1 MNGMKKLI
9 PIFLLFVLVFGILFT
24 VIKTRMEVPAEDPTG
39 DSSVTLSHEEAKGEI
54 RLGYFEEKSLNPYK
68 TTSTLNRN
76 LSVLMYDS
84 LFVIEDDFSALPL
97 IAESFTN
104 EGNKLTVKIND
115 EIYFSDGSL
124 VTTADVAY
132 SFRMAK
138 ESEFYSKRLSNFNTA
153 VKGDESVIFTMKH
166 SDIYAE
172 SNLVFPIIK
181 IGSVG
186 DRYPLGSGRYK
197 IKKSGGELYLK
208 VNEYSTHGEEMA
220 TDTIKLTPISADKT
234 ELYLLQT
241 GDLTTYFDDLSSGSF
256 TKINANM
263 VRVPLNNL
271 VYLGINSNSKFLKD
285 NAVKKAIEL
294 CTDKKTICDGIYG
307 GYCRKA
313 DTVFNPDWHLSKTY
327 EAKESEFSVIK
338 AGEVLEEADY
348 VYAYKH
354 NKYRSKNFEFLK
366 LKFIVNEENKQRVD
380 AAKQIAKNLRSAGF
394 DVSLQKLP
402 FDEYEYAV
410 KNGHYDL
417 YLGEVVLSPGMDL
430 SVFFSQDGELYT
442 GVGANQTAADAYY
455 DFVSG
460 TVDFS
465 TFNQVMAHEKPII
478 PICYRDGMVCFS
490 RALSYEGTVNL
501 YDLYKNIYSWEI
513 K

>member
-1 MNGMKKLI
+1 MKKLI
-9 PIFLLFVLVFGILFT
+9 PIILLFVLVFGILFT
-24 VIKTRMEVPAEDPTG
+24 VIKTRMEAPAEDPTG
-39 DSSVTLSHEEAKGEI
+39 TSSVTLPSEETADEI
-54 RLGYFEEKSLNPYK
+54 RLGYFKEKSLNPYK

-76 LSVLMYDS
+76 LSTLIYDS

-138 ESEFYSKRLSNFNTA
+138 ENEFYSKRLSNFNAA
-153 VKGDESVIFTMKH
+153 VKGDESVIFTMQH

-172 SNLVFPIIK
+172 SNLIFPIIK

-186 DRYPLGSGRYK
+186 DKYPVGSGRYK
-197 IKKSGGELYLK
+197 VKKSGGKLYLK
-208 VNEYSTHGEEMA
+208 ANEYSTHGEEMA
-220 TDTIKLTPISADKT
+220 TDTIRLTSISADKT

-271 VYLGINSNSKFLKD
+271 LYIGLNSNNKFLKD

-294 CTDKKTICDGIYG
+294 CTDKRTICDGIYG
-307 GYCRKA
+307 GYCRKTE
-313 DTVFNPDWHLSKTY
+313 TVFNPDWHLSKTY
-327 EAKESEFSVIK
+327 EAKESEFSAIK
-338 AGEVLEEADY
+338 AGEVLEEANY
-348 VYAYKH
+348 VYAYKK
-354 NKYRSKNFEFLK
+354 NKFRSKNFEFLK
-366 LKFIVNEENKQRVD
+366 LKFIVNEENKLRVE
-380 AAKQIAKNLRSAGF
+380 AAKLITKNLRLAGF

-402 FDEYEYAV
+402 FNEYQTAI
-410 KNGHYDL
+410 KNGSFDL
-417 YLGEVVLSPGMDL
+417 YLGEIVLSPGMDL
-430 SVFFSQDGELYT
+430 SVFFSSDGELSA
-442 GVGANQTAADAYY
+442 GVGANQTASDAYF

-490 RALSYEGTVNL
+490 RALSYEGSVNH
-501 YDLYKNIYSWEI
+501 YDLYKNVYSWEI

>member
-1 MNGMKKLI
+1 MKKLI
-9 PIFLLFVLVFGILFT
+9 PIILLFLLVFGVLFT
-24 VIKTRMEVPAEDPTG
+24 VIKTRMEAPSEDPTG
-39 DSSVTLSHEEAKGEI
+39 VSSVTLPSEDSKGEI
-54 RLGYFEEKSLNPYK
+54 CLGYFKEKSLNPYK

-76 LSVLMYDS
+76 LSTLMYDS

-97 IAESFTN
+97 IAESFSY
-104 EGNKLTVKIND
+104 EGNKLTVKISD

-124 VTTADVAY
+124 LTTADVAY

-138 ESEFYSKRLSNFNTA
+138 DSEFYSKRLSNFNAA
-153 VKGDESVIFTMKH
+153 VKGDESVIFTMQH
-166 SDIYAE
+166 SDIHAE
-172 SNLVFPIIK
+172 SNLIFPIIK
-181 IGSVG
+181 MGSVG
-186 DRYPLGSGRYK
+186 DKYPLGSGRYK
-197 IKKSGGELYLK
+197 IKKSGGKLYLK
-208 VNEYSTHGEEMA
+208 TNEYSTHGEEMA
-220 TDTIKLTPISADKT
+220 TDTIRLTPISADKT

-263 VRVPLNNL
+263 VRVPLNNFI
-271 VYLGINSNSKFLKD
+271 YLGINGSSKFLKD

-313 DTVFNPDWHLSKTY
+313 DTVFNPDWYLSKSY

-338 AGEVLEEADY
+338 AGEVLEEANY
-348 VYAYKH
+348 IYAYKH
-354 NKYRSKNFEFLK
+354 NKFRSKNFEFLK

-380 AAKQIAKNLRSAGF
+380 TAKQITRNLRQAGF

-402 FDEYEYAV
+402 FNEYEYAV
-410 KNGHYDL
+410 KNGHYDI

-430 SVFFSQDGELYT
+430 SVFFSENGELSA
-442 GVGANQTAADAYY
+442 GVGANRTTADAYF

-490 RALSYEGTVNL
+490 RALSYEGTVNH

>member
-1 MNGMKKLI
+1 MKKLI
-9 PIFLLFVLVFGILFT
+9 PIILLFVLVFGILFT
-24 VIKTRMEVPAEDPTG
+24 VIKTRMETPAEDPT
-39 DSSVTLSHEEAKGEI
+39 DTSSVTLPTDETAGEI
-54 RLGYFEEKSLNPYK
+54 RLGYFKEKSLNPYK

-76 LSVLMYDS
+76 LSTLIYDS

-115 EIYFSDGSL
+115 EIYFSDGSI

-138 ESEFYSKRLSNFNTA
+138 ENEFYSKRLSNFNTA
-153 VKGDESVIFTMKH
+153 VKGDESVIFTMQH

-172 SNLVFPIIK
+172 SNLIFPIIK
-181 IGSVG
+181 IGSAG
-186 DRYPLGSGRYK
+186 DKYPLGSGRYK
-197 IKKSGGELYLK
+197 IKKSGGNLYLK
-208 VNEYSTHGEEMA
+208 ANEYSTHGEEMA
-220 TDTIKLTPISADKT
+220 TDTIMLTPISADKT

-271 VYLGINSNSKFLKD
+271 VYIGLNGNNKFLKD

-294 CTDKKTICDGIYG
+294 CTDKNTICDGIYG
-307 GYCRKA
+307 GYCRKT
-313 DTVFNPDWHLSKTY
+313 DTVFNPDWYLSKTY
-327 EAKESEFSVIK
+327 ESKESEYSAIK
-338 AGEVLEEADY
+338 AGEVLEDANY
-348 VYAYKH
+348 VYAYKK
-354 NKYRSKNFEFLK
+354 NKFRSKNFEFLK
-366 LKFIVNEENKQRVD
+366 LKFIVNEENKLRVE
-380 AAKQIAKNLRSAGF
+380 AATLITKNLRSAGF

-402 FDEYEYAV
+402 FSEYQSAI
-410 KNGHYDL
+410 KNGSFDL
-417 YLGEVVLSPGMDL
+417 YLGEIVLSPGMDL
-430 SVFFSQDGELYT
+430 SVFFSSEGELAA
-442 GVGANQTAADAYY
+442 GVGANRTASDAYF

-465 TFNQVMAHEKPII
+465 TFNQVMAHEKPLI
-478 PICYRDGMVCFS
+478 PICYRDGIVCFS
-490 RALSYEGTVNL
+490 RALSYEGTVNH

>member
-1 MNGMKKLI
+1 MKKLI
-9 PIFLLFVLVFGILFT
+9 PIILLFALVIGILVT
-24 VIKTRMEVPAEDPTG
+24 VITTRMEKTAEDPTG
-39 DSSVTLSHEEAKGEI
+39 APSITQTPEETKSEI
-54 RLGYFEEKSLNPYK
+54 RLGYFKEKSLNPYK

-76 LSVLMYDS
+76 LSTLIYDS
-84 LFVIEDDFSALPL
+84 LFQIEDDFSALPL

-104 EGNKLTVKIND
+104 EGNKLTVKISD

-124 VTTADVAY
+124 LTTADVAY

-138 ESEFYSKRLSNFNTA
+138 ENEFYSKRLSNFNAA
-153 VKGDESVIFTMKH
+153 VKGEESVIFTMQH

-172 SNLVFPIIK
+172 SNLIFPIIK
-181 IGSVG
+181 IGSA
-186 DRYPLGSGRYK
+186 DDKYPIGSGRYK
-197 IKKSGGELYLK
+197 VKKSGGNLYLK
-208 VNEYSTHGEEMA
+208 ANEYSTHGEEMA

-263 VRVPLNNL
+263 LRVPLNNL
-271 VYLGINSNSKFLKD
+271 VYVGLNSNNKFLKD
-285 NAVKKAIEL
+285 KAVKKAIEL
-294 CTDKKTICDGIYG
+294 CTDKGAICDGIYG
-307 GYCRKA
+307 GYCRKTN
-313 DTVFNPDWHLSKTY
+313 TVFNPDWYLSKTY
-327 EAKESEFSVIK
+327 EESENDPSAIK
-338 AGEVLEEADY
+338 AGEILEEANY
-348 VYAYKH
+348 IYAYKT
-354 NKYRSKNFEFLK
+354 NKFRSKNFEFLK
-366 LKFIVNEENKQRVD
+366 LKFIVNEENKQRVE
-380 AAKQIAKNLRSAGF
+380 AAKLIAKNLRSAGF
-394 DVSLQKLP
+394 DISLQKLP
-402 FDEYEYAV
+402 FDEYQNAI
-410 KNGHYDL
+410 KSGNFDL
-417 YLGEVVLSPGMDL
+417 YLGEIVLSPGMDL
-430 SVFFSQDGELYT
+430 SVFFSTDGELSA
-442 GVGANQTAADAYY
+442 GVGDNRTVADAYF

-490 RALSYEGTVNL
+490 RALSYEGTVNH

>member
-1 MNGMKKLI
+1 MKKLI
-9 PIFLLFVLVFGILFT
+9 PVILLFSLVIGILVT
-24 VIKTRMEVPAEDPTG
+24 VITTRMEDPSEDPEA
-39 DSSVTLSHEEAKGEI
+39 SSVTFLAEEAADEI
-54 RLGYFEEKSLNPYK
+54 RLGYFKEKSLNPYK

-76 LSVLMYDS
+76 LSTLIYDS

-104 EGNKLTVKIND
+104 EGNKLTVKINS

-132 SFRMAK
+132 SFRIAK
-138 ESEFYSKRLSNFNTA
+138 ENEFYSKRLSNFNTA
-153 VKGDESVIFTMKH
+153 VQGDESVIFTMQH

-181 IGSVG
+181 IGSAG
-186 DRYPLGSGRYK
+186 DKYPLGSGRYK
-197 IKKSGGELYLK
+197 VKKSGGNVYLK
-208 VNEYSTHGEEMA
+208 ANEYSTHGEEMA
-220 TDTIKLTPISADKT
+220 TDTIRLTPISADKT

-271 VYLGINSNSKFLKD
+271 VYIGLNGNNKFLKD

-294 CTDKKTICDGIYG
+294 CTDKSTICDGIYG
-307 GYCRKA
+307 GYCRRT

-327 EAKESEFSVIK
+327 EARESEFSTIK
-338 AGEVLEEADY
+338 AGEILEEADY
-348 VYAYKH
+348 VYAYKK
-354 NKYRSKNFEFLK
+354 NKFRSKNFEFLK
-366 LKFIVNEENKQRVD
+366 LKFIVNEENKVRVE
-380 AAKQIAKNLRSAGF
+380 AAKLIAKNLRSAGF
-394 DVSLQKLP
+394 DVTLQKLP
-402 FDEYEYAV
+402 FDEYETAIR
-410 KNGHYDL
+410 NGSFDL
-417 YLGEVVLSPGMDL
+417 YLGEIVLSPGMDL
-430 SVFFSQDGELYT
+430 SVFFSSDGELSA
-442 GVGANQTAADAYY
+442 GVGANRTVSDAYF

-460 TVDFS
+460 AVDFS
-465 TFNQVMAHEKPII
+465 TFNQVMAYERPVI

-490 RALSYEGTVNL
+490 RSLSYEGSVNH

>member
-1 MNGMKKLI
+1 MKKLI
-9 PIFLLFVLVFGILFT
+9 PIILLFVLLIGILTT
-24 VIKTRMEVPAEDPTG
+24 VIKTRMDSPAEDPVST
-39 DSSVTLSHEEAKGEI
+39 SVTIPTEEKSGEI
-54 RLGYFEEKSLNPYK
+54 RLGYFKEKSLNPYK
-68 TTSTLNRN
+68 TTSTFNRN
-76 LSVLMYDS
+76 LSTLIYDS

-104 EGNKLTVKIND
+104 EGNKLTVKINS

-138 ESEFYSKRLSNFNTA
+138 DDEFYSKRLSNFNTA
-153 VKGDESVIFTMKH
+153 VKGDESVIFTMQH

-181 IGSVG
+181 IGSAG
-186 DRYPLGSGRYK
+186 DKYPVGSGRYK
-197 IKKSGGELYLK
+197 VKKSGGKLYLK
-208 VNEYSTHGEEMA
+208 ANEYSTHGEEMA
-220 TDTIKLTPISADKT
+220 TDTIRLTPISADKT

-271 VYLGINSNSKFLKD
+271 LYIGLNSNNKFLKD

-294 CTDKKTICDGIYG
+294 CTDKRTICDGIYG
-307 GYCRKA
+307 GYCRKTE
-313 DTVFNPDWHLSKTY
+313 TVFNPDWHLSKTY
-327 EAKESEFSVIK
+327 EAKESEFSAIK
-338 AGEVLEEADY
+338 AGEVLEEANY
-348 VYAYKH
+348 VYAYKK
-354 NKYRSKNFEFLK
+354 NKFRSKNFEFLK
-366 LKFIVNEENKQRVD
+366 LKFIVNEENKLRVE
-380 AAKQIAKNLRSAGF
+380 AAKLITKNLRLAGF

-402 FDEYEYAV
+402 FSEYQTAI
-410 KNGHYDL
+410 KNGSFDL
-417 YLGEVVLSPGMDL
+417 YLGEIVLSPGMDL
-430 SVFFSQDGELYT
+430 SVFFSSDGELSA
-442 GVGANQTAADAYY
+442 GVGANQTASDAYF

-490 RALSYEGTVNL
+490 RALSYEGSVNH
-501 YDLYKNIYSWEI
+501 YDLYKNVYSWEI